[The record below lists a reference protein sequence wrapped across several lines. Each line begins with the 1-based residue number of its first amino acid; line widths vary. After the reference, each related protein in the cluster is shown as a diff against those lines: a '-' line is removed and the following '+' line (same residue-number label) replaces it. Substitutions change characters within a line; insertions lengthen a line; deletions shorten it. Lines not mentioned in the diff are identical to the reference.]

1 MRVAAASIF
10 LFVSTSM
17 AQFTSSIQLNYTHDS
32 NVFGNFAEVPDN
44 YLGVNINLDNYIGWD
59 YSSVDMSYDGALS
72 SYNSYPEQDNWNH
85 NLSLN
90 YRIQLSRVAD
100 DMDSSEEAPAAA
112 VNSLLVTI
120 DSLETFM
127 TFSGSFNRTVPHSGD
142 FAAYQNYIAS
152 GLASLRYPIAKI
164 SVLRLIYG
172 INYTGYDYITS
183 LSNLENIGTALLS
196 FMPARG
202 VSIYLEGSYG
212 NKKYYG
218 VDTVSSAVQNLI
230 KMHSNGRYKGKG
242 KGSTQPPAASV
253 RTYLLDSPSATQATY
268 GAGVNFAKGGWRG
281 AGSFLIRRDPSG
293 SARYISAV
301 AKFSN
306 TLSEVYDD
314 PYSYE
319 GQEFNLLFG
328 KDSLL
333 ACVDFSVG
341 LKRAGKD
348 YNRPAYDTSQT
359 VIVAKQRRDEYSDI
373 SVALSRAFSSGGFPT
388 GFTIGLNYDRIVNA
402 SNDEYYKF
410 TDDVVTLSL
419 SVNLF

>member
-1 MRVAAASIF
+1 MKAVAAFIF
-10 LFVSTSM
+10 MFVSTSM

-32 NVFGNFAEVPDN
+32 NVFGNYAEVPDN
-44 YLGVNINLDNYIGWD
+44 YLGLNFSLDNYIDWD
-59 YSSVDMSYDGALS
+59 YSSVDMSYNGALS
-72 SYNSYPEQDNWNH
+72 SYNSYPEQDNWDHILNV
-85 NLSLN
+85 N

-100 DMDSSEEAPAAA
+100 DMDSSEEASSADA
-112 VNSLLVTI
+112 NSLSMPL

-127 TFSGSFNRTVPHSGD
+127 TFSGSLNRTVPHSGA
-142 FAAYQNYIAS
+142 FSAYQNYIAS
-152 GLASLRYPIAKI
+152 GLASLRYPVAKI
-164 SVLRLIYG
+164 SVLRVIYG

-183 LSNLENIGTALLS
+183 LSNLENVGTAILS
-196 FMPARG
+196 FIPGRG
-202 VSIYLEGSYG
+202 FNIYLAGSYG

-218 VDTVSSAVQNLI
+218 VDTASTAVQNLI

-242 KGSTQPPAASV
+242 KGSTAPSASNK
-253 RTYLLDSPSATQATY
+253 TYLLDSPSAAQATY
-268 GAGVNFAKGGWRG
+268 GAGLNFVKDGWRG
-281 AGSFLIRRDPSG
+281 DGSFLIRRDPSG

-306 TLSEVYDD
+306 NLSDVYDD

-319 GQEFNLLFG
+319 GSEFNILVG

-333 ACVDFSVG
+333 AGVDFSVG
-341 LKRAGKD
+341 MKRASKD

-359 VIVAKQRRDEYSDI
+359 VIVARQRRDEYTDI

-388 GFTIGLNYDRIVNA
+388 GFKVGLNYDRIVNA

-410 TDDVVTLSL
+410 ADDIVTLSL
-419 SVNLF
+419 TVNLF